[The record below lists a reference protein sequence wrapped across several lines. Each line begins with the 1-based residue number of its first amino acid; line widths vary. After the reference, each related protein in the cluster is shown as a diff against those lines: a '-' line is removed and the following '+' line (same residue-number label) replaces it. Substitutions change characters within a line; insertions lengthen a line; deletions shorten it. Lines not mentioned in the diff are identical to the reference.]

1 LVTIL
6 LLVGL
11 LLGPL
16 MLARLPRL
24 PVAPGDVVVSPFA
37 KVDLTVLVDGQPAEL
52 PTQRP
57 LPANTGGPTVVMA
70 PTVQLATPEALL
82 RVATAL
88 EDNPVIAV
96 YPWRKTASRK
106 EAFATF
112 FVLYEAMTMAP
123 SAPPTAFVARRPD
136 AADDAVPKVYLGG
149 HVVAERI
156 ATGWDKQET
165 REQPL
170 ALVLTIAFFVACALC
185 AVRLALDPSWGT
197 FATYAAAVFA
207 ISLCLRQVGKFAR
220 LATIVYPITLV
231 YWAVVAL
238 ISPFRRKVGTAATGQ

>member
-11 LLGPL
+11 GLGPL
-16 MLARLPRL
+16 LLARFPRL
-24 PVAPGDVVVSPFA
+24 PAAPGPIVVSPTA
-37 KVDLTVLVDGQPAEL
+37 TVDLTVLVDGKPADL

-57 LPANTGGPTVVMA
+57 LPTNSGGPTVTMA

-82 RVATAL
+82 QIATAL
-88 EDNPVIAV
+88 EQHPSIAV

-106 EAFATF
+106 EALATF

-123 SAPPTAFVARRPD
+123 SAPPTGLVAGD
-136 AADDAVPKVYLGG
+136 ATKPRVYLGG

-156 ATGWDKQET
+156 ATGWDTRDT
-165 REQPL
+165 REQPV
-170 ALVLTIAFFVACALC
+170 ALLLTIVFFVACALC
-185 AVRLALDPSWGT
+185 AIRLAIDPSWAA
-197 FATYAAAVFA
+197 FAMYAAAVFA

-220 LATIVYPITLV
+220 LATIIYPVTLV
-231 YWAVVAL
+231 YWTVVAL
-238 ISPFRRKVGTAATGQ
+238 ISPFRRRR